1 MTAGDGR
8 FSGDPATVNA
18 VETAVDTC
26 YRHPDQPAGVV
37 CQRCDRPICPQCM
50 HQASVGFHC
59 PECVKM
65 GKQKVYQ
72 GVGSLQT
79 RPVLTQVLI
88 GINVA
93 IFVVAAIL
101 DGGDSLGGSRGQ
113 VHLDFGLIAKAS
125 TGTELI
131 GVGFGEWYRLV
142 SSGFLHYGIFH
153 LGVNMFALWI
163 LGNSLEGYGGRLRFG
178 VLYGLSIVGGSVG
191 ALVLSPSALTAGAS
205 GGIYGL
211 LGAIF
216 MVQRSQGIPFR
227 QSPLLGILLLN
238 LVITFGVPGIS
249 IGGHLGGLAAG
260 ALTAFILFDYGPRAP
275 DKRMA
280 LLACGALALLLL
292 GGGILFAETWMP
304 T

>member
-1 MTAGDGR
+1 
-8 FSGDPATVNA
+8 
-18 VETAVDTC
+18 
-26 YRHPDQPAGVV
+26 
-37 CQRCDRPICPQCM
+37 M

-59 PECVKM
+59 PECVKT
-65 GKQKVYQ
+65 GKQRVYQ
-72 GVGSLQT
+72 GVGALRT

-93 IFVVAAIL
+93 IFVLGVAVASG
-101 DGGDSLGGSRGQ
+101 DAVAGGQTELHIDYGLVASFTNEAGQ
-113 VHLDFGLIAKAS
+113 VLPGFG
-125 TGTELI
+125 
-131 GVGFGEWYRLV
+131 GVGQGEWYRLV
-142 SSGFLHYGIFH
+142 TSGFLHYGIFH
-153 LGVNMFALWI
+153 LGLNMFALWI

-178 VLYGLSIVGGSVG
+178 VLYGLSILGGSVG
-191 ALVLSPSALTAGAS
+191 ALVLSPASLTAGAS

-227 QSPLLGILLLN
+227 DSPLLGILILN

-260 ALTAFILFDYGPRAP
+260 ALTAFILFDLGERGL
-275 DKRMA
+275 DKRLPM
-280 LLACGALALLLL
+280 LACGALALLLL

-304 T
+304 AP